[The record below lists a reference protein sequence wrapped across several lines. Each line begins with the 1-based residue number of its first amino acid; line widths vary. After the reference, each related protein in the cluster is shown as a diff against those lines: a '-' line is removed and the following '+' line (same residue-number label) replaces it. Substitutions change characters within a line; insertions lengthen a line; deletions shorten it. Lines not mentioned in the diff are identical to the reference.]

1 MNSQPHEQQEHV
13 QKEANPPEIAQLEET
28 LTTVRLRI
36 SSMTRGQKDWRLCW
50 ASLLPA
56 VPKLPSVDMLET
68 GRKKKKGKGL
78 VLREGCGSQRHA
90 DSLRIPGTQEGAS
103 LAKENWQR
111 SASAGPGNN
120 VKDTHSLPKCLDLIL
135 FGFSKKNI

>member
-1 MNSQPHEQQEHV
+1 MLGIAVASCT
-13 QKEANPPEIAQLEET
+13 EAAICGHAGNWE
-28 LTTVRLRI
+28 
-36 SSMTRGQKDWRLCW
+36 
-50 ASLLPA
+50 
-56 VPKLPSVDMLET
+56 
-68 GRKKKKGKGL
+68 KKKGKGL

-103 LAKENWQR
+103 LAQRQENWQR